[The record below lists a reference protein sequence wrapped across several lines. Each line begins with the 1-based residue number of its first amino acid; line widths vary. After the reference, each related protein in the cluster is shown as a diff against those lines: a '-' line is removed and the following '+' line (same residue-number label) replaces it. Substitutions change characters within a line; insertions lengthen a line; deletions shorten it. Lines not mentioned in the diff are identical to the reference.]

1 MNKNVRFVY
10 LHGSF
15 EQVETRLKRRKGHY
29 MPVQLLKSQFEAL
42 EELQEAVVVDFFHTP
57 EEIVQI
63 TRKGIKL

>member
-1 MNKNVRFVY
+1 
-10 LHGSF
+10 
-15 EQVETRLKRRKGHY
+15 

-63 TRKGIKL
+63 IRKGIEL